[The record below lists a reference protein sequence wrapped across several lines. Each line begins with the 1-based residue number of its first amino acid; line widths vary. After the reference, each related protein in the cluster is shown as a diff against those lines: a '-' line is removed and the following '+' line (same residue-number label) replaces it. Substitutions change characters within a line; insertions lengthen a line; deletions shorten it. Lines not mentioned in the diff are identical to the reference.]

1 MASIDL
7 RCVNDLPIAQCYL
20 LAGIASQFHI
30 VRHHHN
36 SLALNVE
43 PVKQVNNGLSVG
55 TIQIAGRFVGQ
66 QQVGTVGHS
75 SMILLIA

>member
-1 MASIDL
+1 
-7 RCVNDLPIAQCYL
+7 
-20 LAGIASQFHI
+20 
-30 VRHHHN
+30 
-36 SLALNVE
+36 
-43 PVKQVNNGLSVG
+43 VKQVNNGLSVG